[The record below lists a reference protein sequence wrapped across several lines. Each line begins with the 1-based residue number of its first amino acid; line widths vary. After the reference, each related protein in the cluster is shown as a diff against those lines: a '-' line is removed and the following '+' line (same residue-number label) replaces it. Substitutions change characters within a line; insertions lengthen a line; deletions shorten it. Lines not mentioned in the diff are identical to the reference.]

1 MVLYM
6 VLYIFAGTI
15 HHSAGKLLSKDLND
29 IQQVMSSKVQG
40 TIIADMVTRQE
51 PLKFFVTLSS
61 ISASKKIWAA
71 NLGDYA

>member
-1 MVLYM
+1 
-6 VLYIFAGTI
+6 
-15 HHSAGKLLSKDLND
+15 
-29 IQQVMSSKVQG
+29 MSSKVQG